1 MTKLSDQ
8 CFTSSAPVFGQIEDT
23 FDPFYSADPAATSPL
38 GPSCAAEASLPS
50 PLSRTAPDTL
60 NTEGTH

>member
-23 FDPFYSADPAATSPL
+23 FDPFYSADPAATSPPRSF
-38 GPSCAAEASLPS
+38 GAAEACSRI
-50 PLSRTAPDTL
+50 PLRGTAPDTL